1 MLKKIFKFFDKTE
14 DKTRSRL
21 SKHPLLYATIG
32 AVGLVLLWRGVWM
45 VADSLALIL
54 REGGGSLDKVALIDG
69 MISVGLSVAVLL
81 GSGLFV
87 SFFIGDRII
96 LSGLK
101 KEKKLEE
108 KTKEEVERELSIDN
122 EIKNKVDKIEHDI
135 EEIKEALTGARG
147 NDDHPLP

>member
-1 MLKKIFKFFDKTE
+1 MYKFFKKIFKFFDRTE

-21 SKHPLLYATIG
+21 SKHPLVYATIG

-45 VADSLALIL
+45 VADTLSPFDGVSFDRKVFMDGFISIGISLI
-54 REGGGSLDKVALIDG
+54 
-69 MISVGLSVAVLL
+69 VLL

-108 KTKEEVERELSIDN
+108 KTKEELDKELNIIN
-122 EIKNKVDKIEHDI
+122 EVKEKMDKIGSDI
-135 EEIKEALTGARG
+135 EQIKRSVENKNT
-147 NDDHPLP
+147 